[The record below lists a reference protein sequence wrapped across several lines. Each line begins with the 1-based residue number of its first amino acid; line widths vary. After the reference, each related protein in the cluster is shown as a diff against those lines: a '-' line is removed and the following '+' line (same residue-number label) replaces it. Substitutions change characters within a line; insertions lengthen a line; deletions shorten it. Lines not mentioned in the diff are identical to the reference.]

1 MNALF
6 DDNSDKVNN
15 DSISRGKRGNR
26 TIEIEEKE
34 YRCQESLTTIKNSQG
49 IIEPL
54 VEISI
59 DNFLTNR
66 IAIYQNMTEP
76 DDDNEIDCIALNQ
89 DTTKLTILGNLFINK
104 YIGSGAYGVVFNNE
118 DGNTRY
124 AIKFIK
130 HSTFHLN
137 EIRTMKDISTI
148 NSSIH
153 IPNFIYTA
161 YYKLNCKKI
170 DIPENNIAVVLNQCL
185 SIDNDTGKYS
195 MIVLEYLD
203 GTLHQL
209 LRTIIGNTINAD
221 NNEILKSIYSQA
233 LLSLYIFHNKFNYYH
248 KDSHLSNFFYK
259 KVIKDNK
266 YFHYQINGQN
276 YYIKNVGYL
285 IVLADYGLAEKKS
298 ETFDLNKIHEDYKQ
312 IISSILITCL
322 NKYRQFYIDDKI
334 DKRKIISAN
343 FTMEDKSSFNEF
355 KLIDDLLKYFF
366 VITPQSIP
374 SSSEIINSKPYII

>member
-1 MNALF
+1 
-6 DDNSDKVNN
+6 
-15 DSISRGKRGNR
+15 
-26 TIEIEEKE
+26 
-34 YRCQESLTTIKNSQG
+34 
-49 IIEPL
+49 
-54 VEISI
+54 
-59 DNFLTNR
+59 
-66 IAIYQNMTEP
+66 
-76 DDDNEIDCIALNQ
+76 
-89 DTTKLTILGNLFINK
+89 
-104 YIGSGAYGVVFNNE
+104 
-118 DGNTRY
+118 
-124 AIKFIK
+124 
-130 HSTFHLN
+130 
-137 EIRTMKDISTI
+137 
-148 NSSIH
+148 
-153 IPNFIYTA
+153 
-161 YYKLNCKKI
+161 
-170 DIPENNIAVVLNQCL
+170 
-185 SIDNDTGKYS
+185 

-209 LRTIIGNTINAD
+209 LRTIIGNTINTINAD